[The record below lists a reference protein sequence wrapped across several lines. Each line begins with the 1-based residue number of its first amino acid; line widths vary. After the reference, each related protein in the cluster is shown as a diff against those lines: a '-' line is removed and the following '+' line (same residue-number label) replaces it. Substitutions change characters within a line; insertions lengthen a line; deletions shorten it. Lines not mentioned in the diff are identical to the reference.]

1 METNA
6 PMILESNILEKLET
20 NAPMI
25 VGNLFIARVVI
36 ICCYITSHYTASYN
50 DWGVIFREDTHHQRE
65 LLFGKGS

>member
-1 METNA
+1 
-6 PMILESNILEKLET
+6 MILET

-36 ICCYITSHYTASYN
+36 ICCYMMTGNHYTATYN
-50 DWGVIFREDTHHQRE
+50 DWGVIFGGDIHHQRE